1 MQARRKKAMA
11 KENEINFEKMLARLE
26 EIVSTIESKTL
37 PLEQSIELYQEGKN
51 IIKKLESTLKEAEAK
66 IADILKVE

>member
-1 MQARRKKAMA
+1 MA

-51 IIKKLESTLKEAEAK
+51 IIKKLESTLKETETK